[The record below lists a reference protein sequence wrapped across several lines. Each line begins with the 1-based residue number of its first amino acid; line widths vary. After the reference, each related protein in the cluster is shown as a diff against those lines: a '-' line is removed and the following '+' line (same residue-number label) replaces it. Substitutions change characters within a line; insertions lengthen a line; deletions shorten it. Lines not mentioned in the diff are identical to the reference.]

1 MFFDLGPKER
11 KEEFFG
17 RDAEISEMLRLI
29 RLGNWIVVLGPRMT
43 GKTSIVKVALTELR
57 KKKGKERNYEALY
70 LNLRGTR
77 SIRGLLA
84 SLAEVINANQDILS
98 RLRKFLT
105 NVNTIHVGPDGL
117 TLGRDA
123 SKPTITLLSLFSAL
137 DRSGKNYVIALD
149 EVQVLAPVSGQLLA
163 LLANVFT
170 SYNNIKFIFTGSQ
183 IGLIRAL
190 LEPASSNS
198 PMYGRPPAEIRLHPF
213 QRETSEAFLV
223 AGLKQCKVEPLS
235 KDQLTEVTS
244 KLDGIAGWLTMFGN
258 FYGIRRLD
266 YDDSLERTIR
276 EGGKIALSELENFL
290 KGRNKSNVTAVLKTI
305 KSAGSLGSSWT
316 EISRGMEAQL
326 KTGEVNHKTISST
339 IDSLI
344 EAEILMDERGKYRII
359 DPLLAE
365 AL

>member
-1 MFFDLGPKER
+1 MFFDLGPKDR

-17 RDAEISEMLRLI
+17 RDDEISEMLRLI

-43 GKTSIVKVALTELR
+43 GKTSIVKVTLTELR
-57 KKKGKERNYEALY
+57 GKKNKERYKTLY
-70 LNLRGTR
+70 LNLRGIR
-77 SIRGLLA
+77 SIRGLLE
-84 SLAEVINANQDILS
+84 SLAEVINSDQDILS
-98 RLRKFLT
+98 RLKKFLT
-105 NVNTIHVGPDGL
+105 NVNSIHIGPDGL

-137 DRSGKNYVIALD
+137 DRSGKKYVIALD
-149 EVQVLAPVSGQLLA
+149 EVQVLAQLSGQLLA

-183 IGLIRAL
+183 IGLIKAL
-190 LEPASSNS
+190 LEPANSNS
-198 PMYGRPPAEIRLHPF
+198 PMYGRPPAEISLAPF
-213 QRETSEAFLV
+213 QKETSKAFLI
-223 AGLKQCKVEPLS
+223 AGLKQCKIDPLS
-235 KDQLTEVTS
+235 KDRLAEVTS

-258 FYGIRRLD
+258 FYGVRQLG
-266 YDDSLERTIR
+266 YEASLERTIK

-290 KGRNKSNVTAVLKTI
+290 KGKSKLNYLAVLKTV

-316 EISRGMEAQL
+316 EIKRGMETQL
-326 KTGEVNHKTISST
+326 KNGEVNHKTITST
-339 IDSLI
+339 LDSLI
-344 EAEILMDERGKYRII
+344 EAEILTEEQGKYNLI